1 MENNRITL
9 QYSVEE
15 SQLKYEVHRRV
26 CNALTRLTSIT
37 SEQPS
42 ANSILT
48 MSTVEEIEA
57 LRTELAKIDILFGDA
72 SAIIQ
77 NYVDYKHNQRLTET
91 DAIKDLSAVGMPNLD
106 NLNLDA
112 LNEKIQNFKDNLSLH
127 ENPD

>member
-15 SQLKYEVHRRV
+15 SQLKYEVHRLV

-77 NYVDYKHNQRLTET
+77 NYVDYKHNQRLTQT
-91 DAIKDLSAVGMPNLD
+91 DAIKDLSAAGMPNLD

>member
-1 MENNRITL
+1 
-9 QYSVEE
+9 
-15 SQLKYEVHRRV
+15 
-26 CNALTRLTSIT
+26 
-37 SEQPS
+37 
-42 ANSILT
+42 

-91 DAIKDLSAVGMPNLD
+91 DAIKDLSAVTMPNLD

>member
-15 SQLKYEVHRRV
+15 SQLKYEVHRLV

-91 DAIKDLSAVGMPNLD
+91 DAIKDLSAVTMPNLD

>member
-15 SQLKYEVHRRV
+15 SQLKYEVHRLV

-91 DAIKDLSAVGMPNLD
+91 DAIKDLSAVTMPNLD
-106 NLNLDA
+106 NINLDA